1 MLAGREVAPDTGG
14 GTAPLVVAGVSRA
27 YGRRLAVRNVSFEL
41 WPGGVTGLLGPNGAG
56 KTSLLSCIAGTASWD
71 SGDIS
76 VGGVDAARRPMQAR
90 RQVGYMPER
99 IAFWNE
105 MTIESYLV
113 FVGRVKAIPRHD
125 RAEAVERALFRAG
138 LVDVRG
144 RIIGNL
150 SKGYRQRVGLAQAL
164 LGEPPVVILDEPMAG
179 LDPLNAI
186 EIREVLAEYAEERV
200 VLLSTHVIA
209 DVRMMCSR
217 VIMMSQG
224 SVVSDGK
231 ALAISPAS
239 GARRVRFRVGRLGA
253 GAERVET
260 LVMDAGARPIR
271 IDLGASPAAP
281 DAYGAEVT
289 VETPDDAVTERIVRA
304 FVDAGLAVYGVEATT
319 DTLEE
324 AFREAVQQAHDT
336 SAGEG

>member
-1 MLAGREVAPDTGG
+1 VQQMLAGRDVAPDTGN

-27 YGRRLAVRNVSFEL
+27 YGRRLAVRDVSFEL

-56 KTSLLSCIAGTASWD
+56 KTSLLSCIAGTATWD

-76 VGGVDAARRPMQAR
+76 VGGVDAAHRPMQAR

-105 MTIESYLV
+105 MTIESYLA
-113 FVGRVKAIPRHD
+113 FVGRVKAIPRSD
-125 RAEAVERALFRAG
+125 RQEAMERALFRAG
-138 LVDVRG
+138 LLDVRS

-224 SVVSDGK
+224 AVVSDGK
-231 ALAISPAS
+231 ALGISPAS
-239 GARRVRFRVGRLGA
+239 GVRRVRFRVGRLGA
-253 GAERVET
+253 GPGAVEA

-271 IDLGASPAAP
+271 TDRQG
-281 DAYGAEVT
+281 DGAEVT
-289 VETPDDAVTERIVRA
+289 VETPDDAVTERIVRS
-304 FVDAGLAVYGVEATT
+304 FVDAGLAVYAVEATT

-324 AFREAVQQAHDT
+324 AFREAVQQAHDGAT
-336 SAGEG
+336 GER